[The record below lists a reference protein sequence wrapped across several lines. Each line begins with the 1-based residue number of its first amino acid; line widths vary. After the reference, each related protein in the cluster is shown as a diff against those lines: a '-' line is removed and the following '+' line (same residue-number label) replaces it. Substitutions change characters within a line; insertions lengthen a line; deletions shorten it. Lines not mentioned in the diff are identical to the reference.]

1 MRSLSRVVWSEG
13 MYLGPHHFQAQSR
26 YFEDSIQFA
35 ASSLWFES
43 YGLTA
48 AQLDAEALLNGTLS
62 LVHARGVF
70 PDGLVFQM
78 PDADPAPAARN
89 IADLFPPAR
98 DAVTVVLAVPPRK
111 PDGLNCITSDA
122 QNGKPA
128 RYRSESTLL
137 HDETT
142 GRDEKPVNLG
152 IKNIRLLLDTE
163 VDAGQLT
170 LPVARITRDGAGHF
184 VFDPEF
190 IPPCLTITA
199 SDRLM
204 LLLQRLIEILEE
216 KSAAFSRKESSEKRS
231 WSEFSTREI
240 ANFWLLHTVNSA
252 LAPLRHQFFS
262 KRGHPEELFVE
273 MLRLGGALCTF
284 SLDAH
289 PRELPL
295 YDHRNLDRCFTELDR
310 HIRTNLETIVPSQFL
325 TINLVK
331 RADYFYEGE
340 ITDQRVLARS
350 RWIFAIRARVGEVE
364 LISKTPQ
371 IVKLCS
377 KAFVPQLVKR
387 ALPGLDLT
395 HLPVPPASIP
405 NKIDFQYFSVG
416 KSGPCW
422 DHIVQTRLLGLYV
435 PGELPDPEIELMAIL
450 ES

>member
-35 ASSLWFES
+35 ASALCFES

-70 PDGLVFQM
+70 PDGLTFQM
-78 PDADPAPAARN
+78 PDADAAPAARN

-98 DAVTVVLAVPPRK
+98 DAVTVVLAVPQRK
-111 PDGLNCITSDA
+111 PDGLNCITSET
-122 QNGKPA
+122 QNGKSA
-128 RYRSESTLL
+128 RYRAESVVL

-142 GRDEKPVNLG
+142 GRDEKPVNIG
-152 IKNIRLLLDTE
+152 IKNIQLLLDTE
-163 VDAGQLT
+163 IVEGYLA
-170 LPVARITRDGAGHF
+170 LPVARIMRDSAGHF
-184 VFDPEF
+184 VFDPDF
-190 IPPCLTITA
+190 IPPCLRITA

-216 KSAAFSRKESSEKRS
+216 KSAAFSLKESAEKRS
-231 WSEFSTREI
+231 WAEFSTREI

-252 LAPLRHQFFS
+252 LAPLRHQFFG

-284 SLDAH
+284 ALEAH

-295 YDHRNLDRCFTELDR
+295 YDHRNLDRCFAELDR
-310 HIRTNLETIVPSQFL
+310 HIRTHLETIVPSQFL
-325 TINLVK
+325 SIKLLK

-340 ITDQRVLARS
+340 ITDDRALGRS
-350 RWIFAIRARVGEVE
+350 RWIFALRSRVGEVE
-364 LISKTPQ
+364 LISKTPHL
-371 IVKLCS
+371 VKLCS

-395 HLPVPPASIP
+395 HLPVPPSSIP
-405 NKIDFQYFSVG
+405 SKIDFQYFSVG

-422 DHIVQTRLLGLYV
+422 DHIVQTRILGLYV
-435 PGELPDPEIELMAIL
+435 PGELPDPEIELMAVL